1 MEALSLEKLQQWM
14 QGTLMYT
21 DSGIP
26 AGVADVVKPSA
37 RLSAQA
43 HLDIYKSSY
52 IARLREC
59 MRTQFGALAHA
70 LGPQLF
76 EAFTDQYLAEH
87 PSQSYTLNDLG
98 RNFPAYLQATR
109 PDADQPVKEAWPDF
123 MIELARFEY
132 ALSEIFDEHADDTE
146 LPANGEGLVPARVLH
161 LFHHSHP
168 VADYYLAYTRKEEPE
183 LPWPADS
190 YCAVTRRNYRLGI
203 FAIRPAQYHL
213 LSYIK
218 AGHSISTAK
227 NMLAQNF
234 NFTTDQVEA
243 VWPEWERFFV
253 EAGVLV
259 RAG

>member
-1 MEALSLEKLQQWM
+1 MADLSLEQLQQWM
-14 QGTLMYT
+14 QGNLMFT
-21 DSGIP
+21 DSGVH
-26 AGVADVVKPSA
+26 AGVADVVKPSS

-43 HLDIYKSSY
+43 HLEIYKSSY

-59 MRTQFGALAHA
+59 MRTQFGALAYA

-87 PSQSYTLNDLG
+87 PSHSYTLNDLG
-98 RNFPAYLQATR
+98 RNFPEYLQATR
-109 PDADQPVKEAWPDF
+109 PDADQPEKEAWPDF

-132 ALSEIFDEHADDTE
+132 ALSEIFDEHEQETDE
-146 LPANGEGLVPARVLH
+146 SANIGDLRPARVLH

-168 VADYYLAYTRKEEPE
+168 VADYYLAHTRKEEPE

-203 FAIRPAQYHL
+203 FSIRPAQYHL

-218 AGHSISTAK
+218 AGSDIATAK
-227 NMLAQNF
+227 QMLAQNF
-234 NFTTDQVEA
+234 NFTIEQVEA

-253 EAGVLV
+253 EAGVMV
-259 RAG
+259 NAS

>member
-1 MEALSLEKLQQWM
+1 MEALSLEQLQKWM
-14 QGTLMYT
+14 QGNLMYT
-21 DSGIP
+21 DPGVQ

-59 MRTQFGALAHA
+59 LRTQFGALAHA

-76 EAFTDQYLAEH
+76 EAFTDQYLEGN
-87 PSQSYTLNDLG
+87 PSESYTLNDLG
-98 RNFPAYLQATR
+98 KKFPDFLQATR
-109 PDADQPVKEAWPDF
+109 PDADQPEKETWPDF

-132 ALSEIFDEHADDTE
+132 ALSAIFDEHVADEEYATAAGA
-146 LPANGEGLVPARVLH
+146 LRPARVLH

-168 VADYYLAYTRKEEPE
+168 VADYYLAYTRKETPE

-190 YCAVTRRNYRLGI
+190 YCAVTRRDYRLGI

-218 AGHSISTAK
+218 AGHDITTAK
-227 NMLAQNF
+227 QMLAQNF
-234 NFTTDQVEA
+234 NFTSEQVEA

-253 EAGVLV
+253 GAGVM
-259 RAG
+259 G